1 MKHSNQQATEENY
14 WQSMADS
21 LVALLLCI
29 LLIMLLLMLYLVRID
44 ENQQID
50 DKLGNSYQK
59 YDDPDDG
66 SGNDRY
72 GYVDNS
78 AGDTYNHD
86 SGHDNG
92 GWGGW
97 GGGTGGDWEEG
108 DGDEDFQFEDPDPG
122 AGEGEGLDRAA
133 VLVQVIDSETERTIK
148 KEGIAFELYKYDAVL
163 QVLSTYY
170 PKKISYK
177 QYKTDS
183 SGVFYLPERLIADTY
198 YLQCLTA
205 IPGYDIG
212 DNSNFT
218 IDKAYDWEDPF
229 VVNVRLQPSKNVI
242 ELHLKDASDG
252 KNVAGATFQII
263 AAENITTADG
273 TLRYQENTV
282 VDTISIGSDGIGR
295 SQELFLGSYLVRQTG
310 IPEYYGK
317 VAEEKLVILKTRSDS
332 KQREAVT
339 LYEEKTSME
348 IALVDE
354 LFESIPLAGASLS
367 LRSVDGEVLQQLT
380 TNAQGKA
387 VLRNLKKNTTYYLR
401 QESAPDGY
409 RMNLK
414 DLSFRVSSDGFIDG
428 SVSAARTIT
437 NRTLR
442 ISVAIQDKLFRSYVS
457 DVNLVLMD
465 AEGNILKN
473 WSSTGLE
480 QRFDGIG
487 QGQYKLVMGGDVD
500 GAVTITVEDTAEIQE
515 FRLERWT
522 TTDIAVLVSAA
533 ALAVGGLVL
542 LVWLLRRRKGNK
554 EGGDA

>member
-1 MKHSNQQATEENY
+1 MNSKFTKAISVVMSA
-14 WQSMADS
+14 
-21 LVALLLCI
+21 ALITTC
-29 LLIMLLLMLYLVRID
+29 
-44 ENQQID
+44 
-50 DKLGNSYQK
+50 
-59 YDDPDDG
+59 
-66 SGNDRY
+66 
-72 GYVDNS
+72 S
-78 AGDTYNHD
+78 AVGAFAQ
-86 SGHDNG
+86 
-92 GWGGW
+92 
-97 GGGTGGDWEEG
+97 GGDV
-108 DGDEDFQFEDPDPG
+108 D
-122 AGEGEGLDRAA
+122 
-133 VLVQVIDSETERTIK
+133 
-148 KEGIAFELYKYDAVL
+148 YKIN
-163 QVLSTYY
+163 STYANVDWNT
-170 PKKISYK
+170 YK

-183 SGVFYLPERLIADTY
+183 AGTFFLPERLRVDNY
-198 YLQCLTA
+198 YLHCLTA
-205 IPGYDIG
+205 VAGYDTG
-212 DNSNFT
+212 EDTYFE
-218 IDKAYDWEDPF
+218 IDQSYDWEDPF
-229 VVNVRLQPSKNVI
+229 VVNVKLYPSKNVI
-242 ELHLKDASDG
+242 ELQYKDLADG
-252 KNVAGATFQII
+252 KVLSGASFQVI

-367 LRSVDGEVLQQLT
+367 LRSADGEVLQQLT

-428 SVSAARTIT
+428 SVSAGRTIA

-442 ISVAIQDKLFRSYVS
+442 ISVAVQDKLFRSYVS

>member
-1 MKHSNQQATEENY
+1 MKKIIVLVAALLISVSVLLLVLAPDTLSMIVVGCMWIAVILGSFLGLFPSILYANAFRTAKNNLEQTMAVQTTEN
-14 WQSMADS
+14 WIAVFKLDS
-21 LVALLLCI
+21 LFHQKDRVFSGYKLKVLMQKEAKEI
-29 LLIMLLLMLYLVRID
+29 L
-44 ENQQID
+44 
-50 DKLGNSYQK
+50 
-59 YDDPDDG
+59 
-66 SGNDRY
+66 SGI
-72 GYVDNS
+72 
-78 AGDTYNHD
+78 
-86 SGHDNG
+86 
-92 GWGGW
+92 
-97 GGGTGGDWEEG
+97 EEYIS
-108 DGDEDFQFEDPDPG
+108 ED
-122 AGEGEGLDRAA
+122 A
-133 VLVQVIDSETERTIK
+133 
-148 KEGIAFELYKYDAVL
+148 
-163 QVLSTYY
+163 
-170 PKKISYK
+170 
-177 QYKTDS
+177 
-183 SGVFYLPERLIADTY
+183 
-198 YLQCLTA
+198 
-205 IPGYDIG
+205 
-212 DNSNFT
+212 
-218 IDKAYDWEDPF
+218 
-229 VVNVRLQPSKNVI
+229 
-242 ELHLKDASDG
+242 
-252 KNVAGATFQII
+252 
-263 AAENITTADG
+263 
-273 TLRYQENTV
+273 LRYQENTV

-295 SQELFLGSYLVRQTG
+295 SQELSLGSYLVRQTG

-317 VAEEKLVILKTRSDS
+317 VAAEKLVILKTRSDS

-367 LRSVDGEVLQQLT
+367 LRSADGEVLQQLT

-387 VLRNLKKNTTYYLR
+387 VLRDLKKNTTYYLR
-401 QESAPDGY
+401 QESAPEGY
-409 RMNLK
+409 QPQQK
-414 DLSFRVSSDGFIDG
+414 DLTFRVSADGFIDG
-428 SVSAARTIT
+428 SVSAGRTIT

-442 ISVAIQDKLFRSYVS
+442 ISIAVQDKLFRSYVS
-457 DVNLVLMD
+457 DVNLALMD

>member
-1 MKHSNQQATEENY
+1 MKKIIVLVAALLISVSVLLLVLAPDTLSMIVVGCMWIAVILGSFLGLFPSILYANAFRTAKNNLEQTMAVQTTEN
-14 WQSMADS
+14 WIAVFKLDS
-21 LVALLLCI
+21 LFH
-29 LLIMLLLMLYLVRID
+29 
-44 ENQQID
+44 
-50 DKLGNSYQK
+50 QK
-59 YDDPDDG
+59 
-66 SGNDRY
+66 
-72 GYVDNS
+72 
-78 AGDTYNHD
+78 
-86 SGHDNG
+86 
-92 GWGGW
+92 
-97 GGGTGGDWEEG
+97 E
-108 DGDEDFQFEDPDPG
+108 
-122 AGEGEGLDRAA
+122 LDRVFSEYKLK
-133 VLVQVIDSETERTIK
+133 VLMQKEAKEILSGIEEYISE
-148 KEGIAFELYKYDAVL
+148 DA
-163 QVLSTYY
+163 
-170 PKKISYK
+170 
-177 QYKTDS
+177 
-183 SGVFYLPERLIADTY
+183 
-198 YLQCLTA
+198 
-205 IPGYDIG
+205 
-212 DNSNFT
+212 
-218 IDKAYDWEDPF
+218 
-229 VVNVRLQPSKNVI
+229 
-242 ELHLKDASDG
+242 
-252 KNVAGATFQII
+252 
-263 AAENITTADG
+263 
-273 TLRYQENTV
+273 LRYQENTV

-317 VAEEKLVILKTRSDS
+317 VAAEKLVILKTRSDS

-367 LRSVDGEVLQQLT
+367 LRSADGEVLQQLT

-442 ISVAIQDKLFRSYVS
+442 ISVAVQDKLFRSYVS